1 MLFSRDKSND
11 FSHVMVTMHAI
22 CPLTIV
28 NQLHRTLNLLSSE
41 TDLTPIQSK
50 PDGKIIHNVLMTIE
64 MILRIKSYA
73 KVTNGD
79 RQFKRKTLKY
89 S

>member
-1 MLFSRDKSND
+1 MLFSRVKSND
-11 FSHVMVTMHAI
+11 FSHVMATMHAI

-28 NQLHRTLNLLSSE
+28 NQLRRTLNLLSSE

-50 PDGKIIHNVLMTIE
+50 PDGKIIHKVLMTNE
-64 MILRIKSYA
+64 MILRINSCV

-79 RQFKRKTLKY
+79 R
-89 S
+89 

>member
-11 FSHVMVTMHAI
+11 FSHVMATMHAI

-41 TDLTPIQSK
+41 TDLTPIKVKIQHLYESYLSAFIYLEQSN
-50 PDGKIIHNVLMTIE
+50 I
-64 MILRIKSYA
+64 
-73 KVTNGD
+73 TN
-79 RQFKRKTLKY
+79 
-89 S
+89 